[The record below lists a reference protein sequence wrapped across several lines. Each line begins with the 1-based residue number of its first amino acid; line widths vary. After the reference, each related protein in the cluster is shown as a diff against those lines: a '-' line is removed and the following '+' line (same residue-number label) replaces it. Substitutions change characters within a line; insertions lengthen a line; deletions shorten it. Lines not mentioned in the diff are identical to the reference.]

1 MQLHWAKLALIV
13 LLVASLGLKARGSDA
28 SNQPPEQWR
37 DTALLDALSAGGFA
51 ISSKDGLQS
60 PTWVADKGDCHIE
73 VTTVT
78 PLGWHQ
84 SAMADRAGNQNLAYV
99 YAGHV
104 YENQP
109 VMLTKMDYYW
119 HKLANY
125 FYLSGQQPP
134 VFGVVTSANCTPQ
147 SVGTDLI
154 ARLLL

>member
-1 MQLHWAKLALIV
+1 M
-13 LLVASLGLKARGSDA
+13 LVASLGLKARSSDA
-28 SNQPPEQWR
+28 SSQPREQPG
-37 DTALLDALSAGGFA
+37 DTALLGALSAGGFA
-51 ISSKDGLQS
+51 ISTKDGLES

-104 YENQP
+104 YEHQP

-125 FYLSGQQPP
+125 FYLAGQPPP
-134 VFGVVTSANCTPQ
+134 VFGVVSSANCTAQ